1 MTSSNLLS
9 LKSSDIKLPSRNIK
23 QIRNNSAMEQLRLQT
38 LRTLQGTP
46 LENPPRSDE
55 NLSNYSASG
64 HSSAIEIPSP
74 RNLSA
79 SKHQTILYFDEPPSY
94 EHPPSYE
101 EAKLILKYY
110 KLPTTHLSKQKLKS
124 KKFLQRFDNCFGI

>member
-1 MTSSNLLS
+1 
-9 LKSSDIKLPSRNIK
+9 
-23 QIRNNSAMEQLRLQT
+23 MEQLRLQT

-55 NLSNYSASG
+55 NLSNYSAPR

-79 SKHQTILYFDEPPSY
+79 SKHQTILYSDEPTSY

-110 KLPTTHLSKQKLKS
+110 KLPTTQLSKQRLKS

>member
-1 MTSSNLLS
+1 
-9 LKSSDIKLPSRNIK
+9 
-23 QIRNNSAMEQLRLQT
+23 MEQLRQQT

-79 SKHQTILYFDEPPSY
+79 SKHQAILYFDEPPSY

-110 KLPTTHLSKQKLKS
+110 KLPTTHLSKQRLKS
-124 KKFLQRFDNCFGI
+124 KKFLQRFDNVFGI

>member
-1 MTSSNLLS
+1 
-9 LKSSDIKLPSRNIK
+9 
-23 QIRNNSAMEQLRLQT
+23 MEQLRLQT

-55 NLSNYSASG
+55 NLSSYSVSG
-64 HSSAIEIPSP
+64 RSSAIEIPSP

-79 SKHQTILYFDEPPSY
+79 SKYQTTLYFDEPPSY

-110 KLPTTHLSKQKLKS
+110 KLPTTQLSKQRLKS

>member
-1 MTSSNLLS
+1 
-9 LKSSDIKLPSRNIK
+9 
-23 QIRNNSAMEQLRLQT
+23 MEQLRLQT

-55 NLSNYSASG
+55 NLSNYSVSR

-74 RNLSA
+74 RNLRA
-79 SKHQTILYFDEPPSY
+79 SKHQAILYFDEPPSY

-110 KLPTTHLSKQKLKS
+110 KLPTTHLSKKELKS

>member
-1 MTSSNLLS
+1 M
-9 LKSSDIKLPSRNIK
+9 PSRNIK

-38 LRTLQGTP
+38 LRTLQGTS
-46 LENPPRSDE
+46 LENPARSDE
-55 NLSNYSASG
+55 NYSTSG
-64 HSSAIEIPSP
+64 HTSAIQIPAP
-74 RNLSA
+74 RNVRA
-79 SKHQTILYFDEPPSY
+79 SKHQTILYFDDPPSY

-110 KLPTTHLSKQKLKS
+110 KLPTTHLSKKELKS

>member
-1 MTSSNLLS
+1 
-9 LKSSDIKLPSRNIK
+9 
-23 QIRNNSAMEQLRLQT
+23 MEQLRQQT

-79 SKHQTILYFDEPPSY
+79 SKHQAILYFDEPPSY

-110 KLPTTHLSKQKLKS
+110 KLPKTHLSKKELKS